1 MTGFIFWA
9 FIGILII
16 GFGIADFFAKKPAG
30 FWANCKTIEVT
41 DIKKYNRSVGIMFC
55 IYGVVMILLGLP
67 LLDEKYMPLILFSGI
82 GIMAETIVMMVVYT
96 VVIEPKY
103 RKKG

>member
-1 MTGFIFWA
+1 MAGFMIWA
-9 FIGILII
+9 LIGILFI
-16 GFGIADFFAKKPAG
+16 GFGIADIFAEKPAG
-30 FWANCKTIEVT
+30 FWANAKTIEVT

-67 LLDEKYMPLILFSGI
+67 LLDEKYTPLIVFSGI
-82 GIMAETIVMMVVYT
+82 GLMMETIVMMVVYT
-96 VVIEPKY
+96 VVVEPKY